1 MPSHNIHLLVAGAV
15 GALSISVSLFI
26 SPLTVAVCKRKSTRI
41 TAVVGG
47 LVLSLGCLFTSF
59 ASQFHQIIFSY
70 GIVIG
75 VGVSFVRDT
84 STLMVGQ
91 YFKRKREM
99 MEIVMVS
106 ASGVGL
112 CVMSHFL
119 KTAIRDI
126 GWRLG
131 LQAVTGVL
139 ASTFI
144 LGTFY
149 RSATLYHPQ
158 RRAIL
163 HLKSGKKIKIKDK
176 NKAQEDKLPFFD
188 FSCLKSR
195 SFQIILLSSSLVSV
209 GMFTPFLL
217 LITDPE
223 VEREMGLGWVV
234 GVVVCGLA
242 MLSSLLPRHSR
253 QYLCQ
258 TAGLTSGLALLS
270 LTSTPHWVWLAGI
283 STGAYNFA
291 LKMFVF
297 QKVRARNFA
306 RAWSLLQMSQS
317 VSVLAGVSLSASLS
331 PASAHLLAA
340 TAVISG
346 SLCLSLLNIHRSET
360 TSTTTPVS
368 SDKELRSILLVAAT
382 TPFI

>member
-1 MPSHNIHLLVAGAV
+1 M
-15 GALSISVSLFI
+15 SVSLFM

-47 LVLSLGCLFTSF
+47 LILSLGCLFTSF

-70 GIVIG
+70 GLVVG

-91 YFKRKREM
+91 YFKRLREI
-99 MEIVMVS
+99 MEIFLVS

-119 KTAIRDI
+119 KTVIRDI

-131 LQAVTGVL
+131 LQSVTGVL

-144 LGTFY
+144 LGIFY

-163 HLKSGKKIKIKDK
+163 HLKSQKRKIKDK

-195 SFQIILLSSSLVSV
+195 SFQIILLSSSMISLGIFS
-209 GMFTPFLL
+209 PFLL

-223 VEREMGLGWVV
+223 VEREMGLAWVG
-234 GVVVCGLA
+234 GVILCGL
-242 MLSSLLPRHSR
+242 LTVSSLLPRHSR

-258 TAGLTSGLALLS
+258 TAGLGSGLALLI
-270 LTSTPHWVWLAGI
+270 LHSTHHWVWI
-283 STGAYNFA
+283 SGLSSGAYIYA
-291 LKMFVF
+291 LKVFVL

-306 RAWSLLQMSQS
+306 RAWSLVQMSQS
-317 VSVLAGVSLSASLS
+317 VSILIGACLSSYLRDGHILSAVSI
-331 PASAHLLAA
+331 
-340 TAVISG
+340 ISG
-346 SLCLSLLNIHRSET
+346 SLCLSLLNLHR
-360 TSTTTPVS
+360 
-368 SDKELRSILLVAAT
+368 
-382 TPFI
+382 

>member
-1 MPSHNIHLLVAGAV
+1 M
-15 GALSISVSLFI
+15 SLFI

-91 YFKRKREM
+91 YFKRRRET

-106 ASGVGL
+106 ASGLGL
-112 CVMSHFL
+112 WLMSHFL

-131 LQAVTGVL
+131 LQSVTGVL

-163 HLKSGKKIKIKDK
+163 HLKSQKRKIKDK

-188 FSCLKSR
+188 FSCLRSR
-195 SFQIILLSSSLVSV
+195 SFQIILLSSSLVSL
-209 GMFTPFLL
+209 GLFTPFLL
-217 LITDPE
+217 FITGPE

-234 GVVVCGLA
+234 GVVVAGLLS
-242 MLSSLLPRHSR
+242 LSSLLPRHGS
-253 QYLCQ
+253 QHLCQ
-258 TAGLTSGLALLS
+258 TAGLTAGLALLCLS
-270 LTSTPHWVWLAGI
+270 STPHWVWMSGI
-283 STGAYNFA
+283 SSGAYSYA
-291 LKMFVF
+291 LKVFVF
-297 QKVRARNFA
+297 KKVRARNFA
-306 RAWSLLQMSQS
+306 RAWSLLQLSQS
-317 VSVLAGVSLSASLS
+317 VSVLAGVSLSAYLS
-331 PASAHLLAA
+331 PAKAPVLAA
-340 TAVISG
+340 SAIIAG
-346 SLCLSLLNIHRSET
+346 SLSLSLLNLHRSDT
-360 TSTTTPVS
+360 
-368 SDKELRSILLVAAT
+368 LVMRVRLVV
-382 TPFI
+382 ISVLSGGD

>member
-1 MPSHNIHLLVAGAV
+1 M
-15 GALSISVSLFI
+15 GALSISASLFL
-26 SPLTVAVCKRKSTRI
+26 SPLTVAICKRKSTRI

-70 GIVIG
+70 GIVMG

-91 YFKRKREM
+91 YFKRKREI

-112 CVMSHFL
+112 WVMSHFL

-131 LQAVTGVL
+131 LQSVTGVL

-163 HLKSGKKIKIKDK
+163 HLKSQKRKIKDK

-195 SFQIILLSSSLVSV
+195 SFQIILVSSSLVAL

-217 LITDPE
+217 FITSPE

-234 GVVVCGLA
+234 GVVVTGLA
-242 MLSSLLPRHSR
+242 MVWPGLLPRHSR

-258 TAGLTSGLALLS
+258 TAGLTSGLAILC
-270 LTSTPHWVWLAGI
+270 LTATHHWVWLAGI
-283 STGAYNFA
+283 SSGAYNFA

-317 VSVLAGVSLSASLS
+317 VSLLAGVSLSASLS
-331 PASAHLLAA
+331 PAGAQVLSA
-340 TAVISG
+340 TTIISG
-346 SLCLSLLNIHRSET
+346 SLCLSLLNLHRSDTT
-360 TSTTTPVS
+360 TSS
-368 SDKELRSILLVAAT
+368 SYY
-382 TPFI
+382 

>member
-1 MPSHNIHLLVAGAV
+1 M

-26 SPLTVAVCKRKSTRI
+26 SPLTVALCKRKSTRI

-70 GIVIG
+70 GLVIG

-91 YFKRKREM
+91 YFKRKREI
-99 MEIVMVS
+99 MEIVVVS

-131 LQAVTGVL
+131 LQSVTGVL

-163 HLKSGKKIKIKDK
+163 HLKSQKRKIKDK

-234 GVVVCGLA
+234 GVAGCA
-242 MLSSLLPRHSR
+242 TLSSLLPRHCK

-258 TAGLTSGLALLS
+258 TAGLVLGLALLC

-346 SLCLSLLNIHRSET
+346 SLCLSLLNLHR
-360 TSTTTPVS
+360 
-368 SDKELRSILLVAAT
+368 
-382 TPFI
+382 

>member
-1 MPSHNIHLLVAGAV
+1 M
-15 GALSISVSLFI
+15 SVSLFM

-47 LVLSLGCLFTSF
+47 LILSLGCLFTSF

-70 GIVIG
+70 GLVIG

-91 YFKRKREM
+91 YFKRRREI
-99 MEIVMVS
+99 MEVMLVS
-106 ASGVGL
+106 ASGLGL
-112 CVMSHFL
+112 CVMSQFL

-131 LQAVTGVL
+131 LQSVTGVL

-163 HLKSGKKIKIKDK
+163 HLKSQKRKIKDK

-195 SFQIILLSSSLVSV
+195 SFQIILLSTSLISL
-209 GMFTPFLL
+209 GIFSPFLL
-217 LITDPE
+217 LISEPE
-223 VEREMGLGWVV
+223 VEREMGLAWV
-234 GVVVCGLA
+234 GRVCY
-242 MLSSLLPRHSR
+242 SSLLTMSSVLPRHSR
-253 QYLCQ
+253 QYTCQ
-258 TAGLTSGLALLS
+258 TAGLGSSLALLF
-270 LTSTPHWVWLAGI
+270 LTTTHHWVWL
-283 STGAYNFA
+283 SA
-291 LKMFVF
+291 LSSPEPTLMLS
-297 QKVRARNFA
+297 R
-306 RAWSLLQMSQS
+306 
-317 VSVLAGVSLSASLS
+317 SLSSK
-331 PASAHLLAA
+331 
-340 TAVISG
+340 
-346 SLCLSLLNIHRSET
+346 R
-360 TSTTTPVS
+360 
-368 SDKELRSILLVAAT
+368 
-382 TPFI
+382 